1 MDISTEGR
9 WTYEDEEEAGVM
21 LAQTEKYP
29 GLPDL
34 EKAKKVPPL
43 EPSVIIPC
51 ISWPLTSRLQNY
63 KRINF
68 CCFKSLGLWVFI
80 TAMLGN

>member
-1 MDISTEGR
+1 MDTDTEGR

-29 GLPDL
+29 GLLDL

-43 EPSVIIPC
+43 ELSVAITC
-51 ISWPLTSRLQNY
+51 ITWPLTSDFQPPEL
-63 KRINF
+63 
-68 CCFKSLGLWVFI
+68 
-80 TAMLGN
+80 